1 MRLKTDFSQS
11 FCNKSFTTFS
21 LWTIYSYICLNMN
34 KEMSEENILPE
45 KNNSITY
52 YDSVAAR

>member
-11 FCNKSFTTFS
+11 FCNKSFS

-34 KEMSEENILPE
+34 KEMSEENIVPE